1 MNLRWRAALAATM
14 MVLLAACGGGTDRTK
29 AQVRLVNASSGYAQL
44 DLRVDDKTVQSGVT
58 YGNSAS
64 YVEAEPSK
72 SSAIFASNGAT
83 ALLSFTPSTS
93 ERKYYTVLAYG
104 PAGSLKQVTL
114 DENQSEPDAN
124 RSLLRVVNAAPDA
137 GSVDVYVTGSNDTL
151 QASVPVQS
159 AVAVDSVG
167 SFITINS
174 GTWRLRITG
183 TGSKT
188 DLRLDV
194 PSFTLGSK
202 GIVTLVITPSAGGVL
217 TRALFLSQ
225 QGGITGFAATQ
236 ARVRAASGLT
246 GTSARLGDVDLL
258 VAGNAPTVST
268 YSSLSAGDQT
278 LVVTVDGAPL
288 SSTVKTLVAGSDY
301 TLLLHGTAGSPQ
313 VSWID
318 DDNTRPTDIAQAKVR
333 LLNGVSG
340 LSGTATMTVNG
351 AQIGAGVA
359 AGAASGYSLQEAS
372 TTADILVAGAG
383 PVTLF
388 SAADQT
394 FLAASSYTVFVLG
407 PSNSATGILRK
418 DR

>member
-1 MNLRWRAALAATM
+1 MNLRWMAALAATM
-14 MVLLAACGGGTDRTK
+14 MVLLAGCGGGTDRTK

-44 DLRVDDKTVQSGVT
+44 ELRVDDEVRQSGVS

-64 YVEAEPSK
+64 YVEAEPGK
-72 SSAIFASNGAT
+72 STSIFASGGAT
-83 ALLSFTPSTS
+83 ALLTFTPSTS

-104 PAGSLKQVTL
+104 AAGSLKQVTL
-114 DENQSEPDAN
+114 DENQGEPDAN

-167 SFITINS
+167 GFITINS
-174 GTWRLRITG
+174 GTWRLRVTG
-183 TGSKT
+183 AGSKT

-194 PSFTLGSK
+194 PSITLGSK
-202 GIVTLVITPSAGGVL
+202 GIVTLVITPSPKGVL

-236 ARVRAASGLT
+236 ARVRVASGLT
-246 GTSARLGDVDLL
+246 DTAARLGDTSLL
-258 VAGNAPTVST
+258 VAGNAPTVSA

-278 LVVTVDGAPL
+278 LVVTVGSETL
-288 SSTVKTLVAGSDY
+288 SSTVKSLAAGSEY

-318 DDNTRPTDIAQAKVR
+318 DDNTRPTDISQAKVR
-333 LLNGVSG
+333 LINGVSG

-359 AGAASGYSLQEAS
+359 AGAASDYSLQEAS

-383 PVTLF
+383 PLTLF

-394 FLAASSYTVFVLG
+394 FLAASNYTVFVLG
-407 PSNSATGILRK
+407 PSASATGVLRR